1 MRSAHPVWRLLLPR
15 FSVVFVPCVILL
27 VAFAFHPLAHELA
40 IAAHGLGLL
49 THATL
54 GRLFVR
60 ASPLHLA
67 ERPLALHLLLEGT
80 QRLVDVVVAD
90 ENLHEPPWFAIS
102 RENADAGRGDR
113 REPYSVPMP
122 TIRRLTSDRPPACRG
137 R

>member
-1 MRSAHPVWRLLLPR
+1 MRSAHPVRRLLLPR
-15 FSVVFVPCVILL
+15 FSVVSSPRVILL
-27 VAFAFHPLAHELA
+27 VALAFHPLAHELA
-40 IAAHGLGLL
+40 IAAHGLRLL

-102 RENADAGRGDR
+102 RENANAGAAIAA
-113 REPYSVPMP
+113 SP
-122 TIRRLTSDRPPACRG
+122 TRCRCRLFG
-137 R
+137 G